1 MHCSFN
7 SLAMN
12 NMDWNID
19 NGILVKEFEFNSS
32 RQAHTFM
39 DGISKIAGKEAHRPD
54 VQFHSGNKVE
64 VRIVPNN
71 GQSLTEKDV
80 RLANLINQ
88 IG

>member
-1 MHCSFN
+1 MV
-7 SLAMN
+7 MN

-19 NGILVKEFEFNSS
+19 KGTLIKEFEFSS
-32 RQAHTFM
+32 SKQAHTFI
-39 DGISKIAGKEAHRPD
+39 DGINLIAASEAHRPD
-54 VQFHSGNKVE
+54 VLFHSGNKVE

-71 GQSLTEKDV
+71 GQSLSEKDI